1 MWPMS
6 VWHLPATWPGRTRHS
21 HGPELSLQRCLVPL
35 RHTPPLELVAAGEGA
50 GVGEGCWDGLPR
62 PPLTPSPVNAA
73 FALQVLHARGCIPYH
88 LQQCLHPQAGSLRP
102 KEGQEVAP
110 WEWAV
115 LVGKAR

>member
-1 MWPMS
+1 M
-6 VWHLPATWPGRTRHS
+6 
-21 HGPELSLQRCLVPL
+21 
-35 RHTPPLELVAAGEGA
+35 AAVEGA
-50 GVGEGCWDGLPR
+50 EVGKGCWDGLPC
-62 PPLTPSPVNAA
+62 PPLAPSPVNAA
-73 FALQVLHARGCIPYH
+73 LALQVLHARGRVPYH